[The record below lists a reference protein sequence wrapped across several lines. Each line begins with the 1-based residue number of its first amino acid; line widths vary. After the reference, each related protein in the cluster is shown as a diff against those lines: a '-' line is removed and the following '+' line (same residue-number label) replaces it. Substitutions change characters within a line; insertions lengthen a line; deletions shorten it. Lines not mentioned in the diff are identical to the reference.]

1 MSNSLSLVLKATSIG
16 STGFG
21 TDTSIFRAAAAND
34 GQLRADNVL
43 LNEGDELP
51 FSVGDGYKL
60 TQFLLASSEQG
71 LIVDLY
77 ILRAPNPQEMMVRL
91 KVGGMLVLA
100 DSDIRGIVVKNTSTT
115 PARVNVLI
123 AKERGQDEANY
134 PQ

>member
-71 LIVDLY
+71 LIVDLD
-77 ILRAPNPQEMMVRL
+77 ILRAPNPQVTVRL